1 MNDMPAAIPQSKPT
15 SMGSAWRSKHCS
27 LGIVLAVAGLAIAA
41 CGRTYVPGS
50 NEQIP
55 SLRDLYPQALE
66 MAQIWTTDAHLIWAE
81 VSMEALPEVVFAF
94 NSVSDPGEGA
104 LVHVEE
110 PADQPRFWL
119 EEVPAPGRTEA
130 LPAIELPSWG
140 SLDSPTAYSISL
152 DQGGKEFLERN
163 PGTRASWI
171 RLQYVDTPSGGGI
184 NWRVTFGDPLS
195 VTYDVLI
202 DPSTGEVVQ
211 SEESP

>member
-1 MNDMPAAIPQSKPT
+1 
-15 SMGSAWRSKHCS
+15 MGLPCRSKHWS
-27 LGIVLAVAGLAIAA
+27 LGIVLPLAGLAIAA
-41 CGRTYVPGS
+41 CGSTYVPGNS
-50 NEQIP
+50 EQIP

-66 MAQIWTTDAHLIWAE
+66 IAQIWKTDAHLIWAE
-81 VSMEALPEVVFAF
+81 VSMRALPEVVFAF

-104 LVHVEE
+104 LVYVEE
-110 PADQPRFWL
+110 PAAQPQFRL

-163 PGTRASWI
+163 PGTQTSWI
-171 RLQYVDTPSGGGI
+171 RLQYVDTPNGGGI
-184 NWRVTFGDPLS
+184 SWRVTFGDPLS
-195 VTYDVLI
+195 VTYDVFI

-211 SEESP
+211 SEENP